1 MTELKAWV
9 LVFEAVLSAP
19 RVFVREIAPYMLSR
33 WKVRYIVNP
42 VLSTLSRRSLYQF
55 PPGCMLHH
63 FIISL
68 FLARITRF
76 PVSFA
81 PTAILFLLFPLPTF
95 VSTALP
101 SFSLTFPSFPS
112 CVHRAY
118 TAIRS
123 RYTCQQPPFFHSG
136 STLHYRFI
144 PRSPSTVSLSTD
156 ILEFCEHLGNRI
168 VLFSL
173 YRVTT
178 FDVNWTISEKIWIGR
193 TVILYNR
200 TSLRFNRG
208 F

>member
-1 MTELKAWV
+1 M

-101 SFSLTFPSFPS
+101 LFLTHVSFFSIVCSS
-112 CVHRAY
+112 CLYRDTIPVHLPT
-118 TAIRS
+118 TA
-123 RYTCQQPPFFHSG
+123 FFHSG

-178 FDVNWTISEKIWIGR
+178 FDVN
-193 TVILYNR
+193 
-200 TSLRFNRG
+200 
-208 F
+208 

>member
-1 MTELKAWV
+1 MYHRIGGFLEDTLESAKIVTTYGSVTELKAWV

-95 VSTALP
+95 VSTALSLFLTHV
-101 SFSLTFPSFPS
+101 SFFSIVCSS
-112 CVHRAY
+112 C
-118 TAIRS
+118 
-123 RYTCQQPPFFHSG
+123 
-136 STLHYRFI
+136 
-144 PRSPSTVSLSTD
+144 
-156 ILEFCEHLGNRI
+156 
-168 VLFSL
+168 L
-173 YRVTT
+173 YRDTIPVHLPTT
-178 FDVNWTISEKIWIGR
+178 ALFPFRIHIT
-193 TVILYNR
+193 L
-200 TSLRFNRG
+200 
-208 F
+208 